1 MITTPRK
8 PWGRRTMALVTA
20 MTLALP
26 ATAAAAAPAPAAP
39 ASVPAVAAAP
49 ASSAGQVAPTATAC
63 PGSRIVHKPI
73 KVGRRTVAWLN
84 VYHDRGSG
92 TKCAETA
99 HTGPSWGVWAYT
111 EVEIWTRSSSSGV
124 SGDYRYRTG
133 PASIGGANGVCV
145 GARGIIEWRGAMR
158 GTPVHQLCG

>member
-20 MTLALP
+20 LTLALP

-39 ASVPAVAAAP
+39 AVAAAP
-49 ASSAGQVAPTATAC
+49 ASSAGQVGSMATAC

-84 VYHDRGSG
+84 VFHDRGSG
-92 TKCAETA
+92 IKCAETA
-99 HTGPSWGVWAYT
+99 HTGPSWGRWAYT
-111 EVEIWTRSSSSGV
+111 EVDIWTRSGSSSVG
-124 SGDYRYRTG
+124 GDYRYRTG

-145 GARGIIEWRGAMR
+145 GARGTIEWRGAMR
-158 GTPVHQLCG
+158 VTTVHQLCG

>member
-20 MTLALP
+20 LTLALP

-39 ASVPAVAAAP
+39 AAAAAP
-49 ASSAGQVAPTATAC
+49 VPSAGQVASMATAC
-63 PGSRIVHKPI
+63 PGSHIVHKPI

-84 VYHDRGSG
+84 VFHDRSSG
-92 TKCAETA
+92 IKCAETA
-99 HTGPSWGVWAYT
+99 HTGPSWGRWAYT
-111 EVEIWTRSSSSGV
+111 EVDIWTRSSSSSVG
-124 SGDYRYRTG
+124 GDYRYRTG

-145 GARGIIEWRGAMR
+145 GTRGTIEWRGAMR
-158 GTPVHQLCG
+158 VTTARSLCG

>member
-20 MTLALP
+20 LTLALP

-39 ASVPAVAAAP
+39 AVAAAP
-49 ASSAGQVAPTATAC
+49 VPSAGQVASMATAC

-84 VYHDRGSG
+84 VFHDRSSG
-92 TKCAETA
+92 IKCAETA
-99 HTGPSWGVWAYT
+99 HTGPSWGRWAYA
-111 EVEIWTRSSSSGV
+111 EVDIWTRSSSSSVG
-124 SGDYRYRTG
+124 GDYRYRTG

-145 GARGIIEWRGAMR
+145 GTRGTIEWRGAMR
-158 GTPVHQLCG
+158 VTTARSLCG

>member
-20 MTLALP
+20 LTLALP

-39 ASVPAVAAAP
+39 AVAAAP
-49 ASSAGQVAPTATAC
+49 VPSAGQVASMATAC

-84 VYHDRGSG
+84 VFHDRSSG
-92 TKCAETA
+92 IKCAETA
-99 HTGPSWGVWAYT
+99 HTGPSWGRWAYT
-111 EVEIWTRSSSSGV
+111 EVDIWTRSSSSSVG
-124 SGDYRYRTG
+124 GDYRYRTG

-145 GARGIIEWRGAMR
+145 GTRGTIEWRGAMR
-158 GTPVHQLCG
+158 VTTARSLCG